1 MFLYYNATAELFT
14 EFNFCVLHLEVEGVK
29 FVIYFELKRVLFN
42 FFSGGGEGGGLT
54 FNFFKFLFATVL
66 IYLYHGQYHNTCIL
80 ISHFRKCIYN
90 FE

>member
-42 FFSGGGEGGGLT
+42 FFFGGGGGGRGE
-54 FNFFKFLFATVL
+54 A
-66 IYLYHGQYHNTCIL
+66 
-80 ISHFRKCIYN
+80 
-90 FE
+90 